1 MEIKHENNFIRSF
14 YRCVNRVDALLCFM
28 GVLFFN
34 RKLYGVLIMGMETRL
49 LYATCFTLLGIVL
62 AVYVL
67 PVKTLPTLQQLNLES
82 IASESN

>member
-1 MEIKHENNFIRSF
+1 
-14 YRCVNRVDALLCFM
+14 
-28 GVLFFN
+28 
-34 RKLYGVLIMGMETRL
+34 MGMETRL

-82 IASESN
+82 IASESD